1 MDKIQELMQRTLLPV
16 ADRLSGSKILRAISG
31 GFSMLLP
38 VIMVGAIA
46 SLLAGFNVEAYQT
59 FIASNGLKD
68 IFNFVNTYSTNM
80 LAVYAAFAIGKSM
93 ADELEL
99 EKQAPIAGITTLFV
113 FLLVKP
119 TGATQD
125 GVTIANVIDI
135 TYFGSAGLFTAM
147 ILGVVVPL
155 IYNVFVKHNITI
167 KMPDGVPPFIER
179 SFAGI
184 IPVVFIAFVFVVV
197 RQLCGLTEFGTLDGL
212 IYGILKA
219 PLGALS
225 ESPLTFAFFCFLCN
239 LLWFFGIHG
248 GMVVMPFLS
257 MLYMQPALENM
268 EAFAAGAAMPNI
280 LTNTWWFTFVQ
291 VGGSGGIIGLTIL
304 MTFFAKSARYK
315 QLGRIALIPSL
326 CGISEPVVFG
336 VPLMLNVLMF
346 IPMIF
351 GPLLSFIL
359 SYVATIAG
367 IVPVLNGVQL
377 STGTPIIMAG
387 FLTGGWVAALWQ
399 LVIVALQFVLYL
411 PFFKMMDKQ
420 AYEEELAAEGETA
433 KEA

>member
-1 MDKIQELMQRTLLPV
+1 MDKMQEIMQKTLVPV

-46 SLLAGFNVEAYQT
+46 SLLAGFNVEAYQA
-59 FIASNGLKD
+59 FITANGLKD
-68 IFNFVNTYSTNM
+68 IFTFVNSYSTNM

-99 EKQAPIAGITTLFV
+99 EKQAPIVGITTLFV
-113 FLLVKP
+113 FLLIKP
-119 TGATQD
+119 MGVSQD
-125 GVTIANVIDI
+125 GVTFASAIDT

-147 ILGVVVPL
+147 ILGVAVPL

-184 IPVVFIAFVFVVV
+184 IPVVFIAVVFVVV
-197 RQLCGLTEFGTLDGL
+197 RQLCGLTEFGTLDGAV
-212 IYGILKA
+212 YGILKA

-225 ESPLTFAFFCFLCN
+225 ESPLTFALFCFLCN

-304 MTFFAKSARYK
+304 MTFFAKSARYR

-346 IPMIF
+346 IPMIA
-351 GPLLSFIL
+351 GPLLSFVI
-359 SYVATIAG
+359 SYAATVAG

-387 FLTGGWVAALWQ
+387 FLTGGWIAALWQ
-399 LVIVALQFVLYL
+399 VLIVALQFVIYL